1 MAKSTK
7 KPIMSDIGL
16 QMQETIEKVK
26 TMKGHT
32 AAKEKLADMEEAL
45 SFIKKAYFSG
55 VKTAED
61 LASGNEDF
69 DATDKEKSKADTVIN
84 KLRVGW
90 GPSNADFRRDRNA
103 DKLHQAAEEAEA
115 LTQINSNSPELQDF
129 STESMSDNELTRN

>member
-45 SFIKKAYFSG
+45 SFIKKAYFSIPL
-55 VKTAED
+55 KKFINC
-61 LASGNEDF
+61 SFYYFKIRN
-69 DATDKEKSKADTVIN
+69 SKC
-84 KLRVGW
+84 KF
-90 GPSNADFRRDRNA
+90 FR
-103 DKLHQAAEEAEA
+103 
-115 LTQINSNSPELQDF
+115 
-129 STESMSDNELTRN
+129 